1 MQKQRSN
8 PVIDAGKKSGRLI
21 GQAEKQLSEQ
31 FENIDAIALINQ
43 KRVLKAFKDHRL
55 TEEHFA
61 EHTGYGLNDTGR
73 SVIDGIF
80 AQVMQAEAAA
90 VRLQLVSGTHAIACT
105 LLGNLAPG
113 ERIVCLTGEPYDTLH
128 RVIGRNSEVSGSLRA
143 QKVDYVEIDLD
154 ATALSQESLERELR
168 KVLAEPTKI
177 AYLQKS
183 CGYSFSKRTLSNQEI
198 GKLSRAVK
206 AISPETSVIV
216 DNCYGEFVEA
226 NEPTDCGA
234 DMVVGSLIKNPG
246 GGLAICGGYFAGKKK
261 LVEGALTRLTA
272 PGIDGHLGLTY
283 NQSRLL
289 LQGLYL
295 APAFVANAV
304 KGALLIAQ
312 IFSEL
317 DLNVKPGPGEE
328 RFDIIQAVEL
338 KTRDRLLAFCRQ
350 VQMASPVNPH
360 VVPNPAPLPG
370 YEDEV
375 IMAGG
380 TFVEGSTIEMSAD
393 GPLRPP
399 YVAYIQAGLSYLNV
413 KYLLEGLLESF
424 SFG

>member
-1 MQKQRSN
+1 M
-8 PVIDAGKKSGRLI
+8 IDSDKRHEGLI
-21 GQAEKQLSEQ
+21 VNAEKRLSEQ
-31 FENIDAIALINQ
+31 FSNIDAIALINQ
-43 KRVLKAFKDHRL
+43 KRILQAFKDHRL

-128 RVIGRNSEVSGSLRA
+128 SVIGRNSDIPGSLRA
-143 QKVDYVEIDLD
+143 QKVDYVEVDID
-154 ATALSQESLERELR
+154 ATALNEESLEKELR
-168 KVLAEPTKI
+168 KVLAQPTKI

-183 CGYSFSKRTLSNQEI
+183 CGYSFSKRTLSSKEI
-198 GKLSRAVK
+198 GKISQAVK

-226 NEPTDCGA
+226 NEPTALGA
-234 DMVVGSLIKNPG
+234 DLIVGSLIKNPG
-246 GGLAICGGYFAGKKK
+246 GGLAICGGYFAGKRE
-261 LVEGALTRLTA
+261 LVQGALTRLTA
-272 PGIDGHLGLTY
+272 PGIDGHLGITY

-295 APAFVANAV
+295 APTFVANAV

-312 IFSEL
+312 IFSGL
-317 DLNVKPGPGEE
+317 GLNVKPAPDEE

-338 KTRDRLLAFCRQ
+338 KSQERLLAFCRE

-380 TFVEGSTIEMSAD
+380 TFVEGGTLELSAD
-393 GPLRPP
+393 GPIRPP

-413 KYLLEGLLESF
+413 KYLLEGLLESLH
-424 SFG
+424 FG